1 MKVTFRSVKKDQV
14 RLVVNNLL
22 LDYYEKLYYLPLF
35 ILEQLYDMEMQL
47 EDMMTKK
54 EKNLPA

>member
-1 MKVTFRSVKKDQV
+1 MKVTFRSVKKDQF

-22 LDYYEKLYYLPLF
+22 LDYYEKLYYLSLF

>member
-1 MKVTFRSVKKDQV
+1 MTFRSVKKDQF

>member
-1 MKVTFRSVKKDQV
+1 MKVTFRSVKKDQF

>member
-1 MKVTFRSVKKDQV
+1 MTFRSVKKDQF

-22 LDYYEKLYYLPLF
+22 LDYYEKLYYLSLF

>member
-22 LDYYEKLYYLPLF
+22 LDYYEKLYYLSLF

>member
-1 MKVTFRSVKKDQV
+1 MKVTFRSVKKYQF

-22 LDYYEKLYYLPLF
+22 LDYYEKLYYLSLF